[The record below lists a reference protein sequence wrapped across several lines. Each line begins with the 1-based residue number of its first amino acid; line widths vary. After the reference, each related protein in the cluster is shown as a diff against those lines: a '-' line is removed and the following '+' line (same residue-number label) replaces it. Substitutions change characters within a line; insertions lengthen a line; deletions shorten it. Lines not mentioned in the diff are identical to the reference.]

1 MLRRFLA
8 PVYGGVCYAVFLV
21 VAVYGAGFIVGLA
34 TPTKLDGVPARPL
47 SQALL
52 IDLGL
57 LVAFALQHS
66 GMARPTFKRWWTRIV
81 PEWAER
87 STYVLLSSLAMIA
100 LFVLWEP
107 IGGVVW
113 SAAGGTAYAVVLG
126 LNAVGWLVLLYA
138 TFLIDHFDLFG
149 LAQTWRRW
157 SGGARRVQQ
166 FHTPSLYRHVRHPIY
181 VGWLMIFWAA
191 PVMTLAH
198 LVFALGTTAYILFA
212 IQLEE
217 RNLVEVFG
225 ERYVEYRRHTPMLI
239 PRLTPKGELRR
250 GEADH
255 LHG

>member
-1 MLRRFLA
+1 M
-8 PVYGGVCYAVFLV
+8 
-21 VAVYGAGFIVGLA
+21 
-34 TPTKLDGVPARPL
+34 PTRPL

-66 GMARPTFKRWWTRIV
+66 GMARPTFMHWWTRIV
-81 PEWAER
+81 LEWAER

-100 LFVLWEP
+100 MFVLWEP
-107 IGGVVW
+107 MGGVIW
-113 SAAGGTAYAVVLG
+113 SATGDAANAILLG

-149 LAQTWRRW
+149 LAQSWGRW
-157 SGGARRVQQ
+157 TGGARRIQQ
-166 FHTPSLYRHVRHPIY
+166 FHTPGLYRYVRHPLY

-198 LVFALGTTAYILFA
+198 LVFALGATAYILVA

-217 RNLVEVFG
+217 RNLIEVFG
-225 ERYVEYRRHTPMLI
+225 NRYVEYRRHTPMLI
-239 PRLTPKGELRR
+239 PRLTANTELR
-250 GEADH
+250 GGKADH